1 MSEEI
6 EMSEVLI
13 KNKNSDMYGM
23 YIRKANYTGVIGW
36 EVDLDYLIEYA
47 DTEKEKK
54 FYQSMKGKDIYEVEY
69 RYKGDVYDS
78 GGSYWFENKKLR
90 DKFYNEEI
98 AE

>member
-1 MSEEI
+1 
-6 EMSEVLI
+6 
-13 KNKNSDMYGM
+13 
-23 YIRKANYTGVIGW
+23 
-36 EVDLDYLIEYA
+36 
-47 DTEKEKK
+47 
-54 FYQSMKGKDIYEVEY
+54 MKGKDIYEVEY